1 MNNNITNVVVLYGG
15 DGYER
20 EVSLRS
26 GAAVINAL
34 TECSG
39 FTVTP
44 FIIDKITEIEKLK
57 EMENTFVFIALHGSW
72 GEDGRIQ
79 KQLELMNIPYSGSNS
94 NSCLLAMD
102 KNISKEIFVHSG
114 LTVPRGF
121 VFCRNEDILD
131 FSIHNAIE
139 YLGLPCVVKPCVRGS
154 TVGVTIVNE
163 IKELAQAFESAFK
176 YDTKALLEEYIEG
189 KELTV
194 TILGDTTPEAL
205 PIIEIVPNS
214 GFYGY
219 EEKYT
224 KGATSYI
231 CPAYLDEN
239 IAYIVKEEAKIAH
252 ISLGCKVF
260 SRVDIRLSKEN
271 KPYILEVNTVP
282 GMTETSLIPKSAAA
296 AGMSF
301 SKFLCSVIEM
311 SYERFSKRSFA

>member
-1 MNNNITNVVVLYGG
+1 MGRTMNNYNTNVVVLYGG

-26 GAAVINAL
+26 GEAIIKAL
-34 TECSG
+34 TEYGG

-44 FIIDKITEIEKLK
+44 FIINSIAEIEKLNN
-57 EMENTFVFIALHGSW
+57 MENVFVFIALHGSW

-79 KQLELMNIPYSGSNS
+79 KRLELMNIPYSGSDS
-94 NSCLLAMD
+94 KSCLLAMD
-102 KNISKEIFVHSG
+102 KSVSREIFTHSG
-114 LTVPRGF
+114 LTVPKGF
-121 VFCRNEDILD
+121 VFCQNEDILD

-154 TVGVTIVNE
+154 TVGVTIVTE
-163 IKELAQAFESAFK
+163 KKELAQAFESAFK

-194 TILGDTTPEAL
+194 TILGDTNPQAL

-224 KGATSYI
+224 KGATTYI
-231 CPAYLDEN
+231 CPACLDER
-239 IAYIVKEEAKIAH
+239 IVTVVKEEAIEAH
-252 ISLGCKVF
+252 ISLGCKIY
-260 SRVDIRLSKEN
+260 SRVDFRLSKEN

-282 GMTETSLIPKSAAA
+282 GMTETSLVPKSAAA

-301 SKFLCSVIEM
+301 PQFLSSVIEM
-311 SYERFSKRSFA
+311 SYKRFK